1 MSMPISKST
10 IMLDP
15 MTDSAYLDR
24 VIGVLRQ
31 MKYINVI
38 DQLRPND
45 TYTIRVS
52 DSEFI
57 DLFLYNQ
64 SDFKSVAKKAVIMIL
79 QEKHLGLDVEEGFKN
94 LKINLVHDEL
104 TPMYEINAAKE
115 GETVCFEAV
124 VVATD
129 APKTY
134 IVEADMECPE
144 CSAVE
149 HHKAKFDRTMPNIRC
164 MNYQCKRPKMEVKS
178 TNVITDD
185 IQTILLQ
192 EPLEMCR
199 NHSPTMLNAK
209 LTNHN
214 VGESFVGQRKKVVGI
229 FRSQLDP
236 KSIEHDIIIDILSLE
251 NMDRMKET
259 LPTADEIVKL
269 RKEAEDPD
277 FINKCIGSYAPDI
290 YGYKDIKLSCLLQL
304 VGGVPSKKRAD
315 INLLLVGDPS
325 MAKSELLKYGHEIT
339 LHSIYTNGR
348 GSSSAGL
355 TIGMVKLS
363 DGRMVAQA
371 GVLPLCSGGFAY
383 IDEFDKM
390 NKLDRSAMHE
400 AMEQQ
405 TVSIAKAGI
414 SLTLPAK
421 TAILAAANPKYGHY
435 DDTLS
440 LLDNIN
446 ISTPL
451 LSRFDLIWLMKDAP
465 NVTEDMQKANH
476 ILDTFDSVTKNSDCR
491 FTNEELSA
499 FLNLVRK
506 EQPVL
511 TKDVRNEIVSIYEK
525 LRASS
530 GSDMTVGIRQLEAL
544 IRLSMAHAKLRF
556 KKEVE
561 SEDVYAVKELLVSMY
576 KAFGVDLQGS
586 GTQSNLFTT
595 GKLSKEQQANKIWS
609 DCADQDGH
617 VNTITFMKKLEDS
630 GMDKIAALKLFHRW
644 ENTNTIKLMS
654 DGTYKKT

>member
-1 MSMPISKST
+1 MSLET
-10 IMLDP
+10 
-15 MTDSAYLDR
+15 MTNSAYLDSI
-24 VIGVLRQ
+24 VEVLEQIR
-31 MKYINVI
+31 YVNVI

-45 TYTIRVS
+45 TYTVVVS
-52 DSEFI
+52 DPEFL
-57 DLFLYNQ
+57 DLFLYDQ
-64 SDFKSVAKKAVIMIL
+64 DGFKDVAKEAVIKIL
-79 QEKHLGLDVEEGFKN
+79 EGKHLGLDVKEGFKN
-94 LKINLVHDEL
+94 LKIKLVHEGTISMHDL
-104 TPMYEINAAKE
+104 DSRKE
-115 GETVCFEAV
+115 GETVCFEAIIT
-124 VVATD
+124 ATD
-129 APKTY
+129 AAKTY
-134 IVEADMECPE
+134 TVEADMECPE
-144 CSAVE
+144 CATVE
-149 HHKAKFDRTMPNIRC
+149 HHKANFERKMPDIRC
-164 MNYQCKRPKMEVKS
+164 MNYQCKRPKMVVKS
-178 TNVITDD
+178 SNVVTDD
-185 IQTILLQ
+185 IQTVLLQ
-192 EPLEMCR
+192 EPLELCK
-199 NHSPTMLNAK
+199 NHTPIMINAK
-209 LTNHN
+209 LTNNN
-214 VGESFVGQRKKVVGI
+214 VGESVIGQRKKVLGV

-236 KSIEHDIIIDILSLE
+236 KDVEHDIIIDILSIDD
-251 NMDRMKET
+251 MDRVKED
-259 LPTADEIVKL
+259 LPSSDEIAKL
-269 RKEAEDPD
+269 RKESQEPD
-277 FINKCIGSYAPDI
+277 FIKKLIGSYAPDI
-290 YGYKDIKLSCLLQL
+290 YGYSDIKLSCLLQL

-325 MAKSELLKYGHEIT
+325 MAKSELLKYGHELT

-465 NVTEDMQKANH
+465 NVTEDIQKANH
-476 ILDTFDSVTKNSDCR
+476 ILDTFASESKNTDCK
-491 FTNEELSA
+491 FNSQELTS

-506 EQPVL
+506 ETP
-511 TKDVRNEIVSIYEK
+511 TIGKDVRNEIVKIYEK
-525 LRASS
+525 LRATT
-530 GSDMTVGIRQLEAL
+530 GTDMTVGIRQLEAL

-561 SEDVYAVKELLVSMY
+561 TEDIHAVKELLVSMY
-576 KAFGVDLQGS
+576 KAFGVDLQGT
-586 GTQSNLFTT
+586 GTQSNLFTS
-595 GKLSKEQQANKIWS
+595 GKMSKEQQAWKIWS
-609 DCADQDGH
+609 ECADQDGH
-617 VNTITFMKKLEDS
+617 VNTITFMKRLEAS
-630 GMDKIAALKLFHRW
+630 GMDQLTALQLFHRW
-644 ENTNTIKLMS
+644 ENTNTIKLNS

>member
-1 MSMPISKST
+1 MS
-10 IMLDP
+10 LDL
-15 MTDSAYLDR
+15 MTDSAYLDK
-24 VIGVLRQ
+24 VMEVLHQLR
-31 MKYINVI
+31 YISVI

-45 TYTIRVS
+45 TYTITVS
-52 DSEFI
+52 DPEFL
-57 DLFLYNQ
+57 DLFIYDQ
-64 SDFKSVAKKAVIMIL
+64 DGFKDIAKEAIIKIL
-79 QEKHLGLDVEEGFKN
+79 EEKHLGLDVREGFKN
-94 LKINLVHDEL
+94 LKIKLVHEGTISMHEL
-104 TPMYEINAAKE
+104 DSKKE
-115 GETVCFEAV
+115 GETVCFEAIIT
-124 VVATD
+124 ATD
-129 APKTY
+129 AAKTY
-134 IVEADMECPE
+134 TLESDMECPE
-144 CSAVE
+144 CATVE
-149 HHKAKFDRTMPNIRC
+149 HHKANFERKMPDIRC
-164 MNYQCKRPKMEVKS
+164 MNYQCKRPKMVLKS
-178 TNVITDD
+178 TNMKTDD
-185 IQTILLQ
+185 IQTVLLQ
-192 EPLEMCR
+192 EPLELCR
-199 NHSPTMLNAK
+199 NHTPIMINAK
-209 LTNHN
+209 LTNSN
-214 VGESFVGQRKKVVGI
+214 VGESVIGQRKKVLGI
-229 FRSQLDP
+229 FRSQIDP
-236 KSIEHDIIIDILSLE
+236 KSVEHDIIIDILSIE
-251 NMDRMKET
+251 DMDRVKEV
-259 LPTADEIVKL
+259 LPSSDEIVKL
-269 RKEAEDPD
+269 RKEAQEPD
-277 FINKCIGSYAPDI
+277 FIEKLIGSYAPDI
-290 YGYKDIKLSCLLQL
+290 YGYNDIKLSCLLQL

-325 MAKSELLKYGHEIT
+325 MAKSELLKYGHELT

-465 NVTEDMQKANH
+465 NVTEDIQKANH
-476 ILDTFDSVTKNSDCR
+476 ILDNFGSTSKNTDCK
-491 FTNEELSA
+491 FTSQELTS

-506 EQPVL
+506 ETP
-511 TKDVRNEIVSIYEK
+511 TIGKDVRNEIVKIYEK
-525 LRASS
+525 LRATT
-530 GSDMTVGIRQLEAL
+530 GTDMTVGIRQLEAL

-561 SEDVYAVKELLVSMY
+561 SEDIYAVKELLVSMY
-576 KAFGVDLQGS
+576 KAFGVDLQGT
-586 GTQSNLFTT
+586 GTQSNLFTS
-595 GKLSKEQQANKIWS
+595 GKMSKEQQAWKIWS

-617 VNTITFMKKLEDS
+617 VNTITFMKNLESS
-630 GMDKIAALKLFHRW
+630 GMDKLTALKLFHRW
-644 ENTNTIKLMS
+644 ENTNTIKLNS